1 MTNSTDQAKPVPDW
15 HDFIKSNKKRTEII
29 EARDF
34 ARSRQSDCERV
45 IRENDMRLEML
56 KFVHDVLESKK
67 HDFECM
73 NKEEEEIAQKFVGL
87 SYTLDIRNEQ
97 LADYL
102 AELEEH
108 KYDLLLAIADASVK
122 RQQYKQESETADLDL
137 SKLQKK
143 LYEEHCKLEAE
154 AKKALEEQ
162 SEVTTVPEHEH
173 PVAS

>member
-1 MTNSTDQAKPVPDW
+1 MTNPTDQAKAVPSW
-15 HDFIKSNKKRTEII
+15 NDFIESNKKRTEII

-56 KFVHDVLESKK
+56 KFVHDILESKK
-67 HDFECM
+67 GDFECM
-73 NKEEEEIAQKFVGL
+73 NKEEEEIAQKFVGH

-102 AELEEH
+102 TELEEQ
-108 KYDLLLAIADASVK
+108 KYDLHLAIADASVK
-122 RQQYKQESETADLDL
+122 RQQYKKESEAANGDL

-143 LYEEHCKLEAE
+143 LYEEHCKLEAD
-154 AKKALEEQ
+154 AKKAQEESKQ
-162 SEVTTVPEHEH
+162 
-173 PVAS
+173 

>member
-1 MTNSTDQAKPVPDW
+1 MTNSTDQAKPVPSW
-15 HDFIKSNKKRTEII
+15 LDFIKSNKKRTELI

-34 ARSRQSDCERV
+34 ARSRQSGCEQV
-45 IRENDMRLEML
+45 IRSNDMRLEMI
-56 KFVHDVLESKK
+56 KFVHDILESKK

-73 NKEEEEIAQKFVGL
+73 DKEEEETAQKFVGH

-102 AELEEH
+102 AELEDH

-122 RQQYKQESETADLDL
+122 RQQYKKESETADSDL
-137 SKLQKK
+137 SKLHKK
-143 LYEEHCKLEAE
+143 LHEKHCKLEAE

-162 SEVTTVPEHEH
+162 PEATTAPEHEQT
-173 PVAS
+173 VAS

>member
-1 MTNSTDQAKPVPDW
+1 MTDQAKAVPSW
-15 HDFIKSNKKRTEII
+15 SDFIKSNKKRTEII

-34 ARSRQSDCERV
+34 ARSRQTDCERV
-45 IRENDMRLEML
+45 IRQNDMRLEML

-73 NKEEEEIAQKFVGL
+73 SPDEEKTAQKFVGH

-102 AELEEH
+102 AELEEQ

-122 RQQYKQESETADLDL
+122 RQQYKKESGAADGDL

-143 LYEEHCKLEAE
+143 LYEEHCKLEAD
-154 AKKALEEQ
+154 AKKAQEE
-162 SEVTTVPEHEH
+162 SK
-173 PVAS
+173 

>member
-1 MTNSTDQAKPVPDW
+1 MTNSTDQAQPVPSW
-15 HDFIKSNKKRTEII
+15 NDFITSNKKRTEII

-73 NKEEEEIAQKFVGL
+73 NSEEEEIAQKFVGH

-102 AELEEH
+102 AELEEQ
-108 KYDLLLAIADASVK
+108 KYDLS
-122 RQQYKQESETADLDL
+122 
-137 SKLQKK
+137 
-143 LYEEHCKLEAE
+143 
-154 AKKALEEQ
+154 
-162 SEVTTVPEHEH
+162 
-173 PVAS
+173 

>member
-1 MTNSTDQAKPVPDW
+1 MTDQAKPVPTW
-15 HDFIKSNKKRTEII
+15 GDFLKSNKKRTEII

-34 ARSRQSDCERV
+34 ARSRQADCERV
-45 IRENDMRLEML
+45 IRDNYMRLEML

-73 NKEEEEIAQKFVGL
+73 SREDEEIAQKFVGH

-102 AELEEH
+102 VELEEH

-122 RQQYKQESETADLDL
+122 RQQYKKESEAADGDL

-143 LYEEHCKLEAE
+143 LHEEHSKLEAD
-154 AKKALEEQ
+154 AKKAQEE
-162 SEVTTVPEHEH
+162 SK
-173 PVAS
+173 